1 LLAAAV
7 LEIAVRVAL
16 HQGAAVVVVL
26 FLSRSASRFRRSTA
40 SLLVLAGPAQ
50 VCPVRSLTLT
60 TLLRLEEAAEAEEL
74 SPAFLTARQ
83 VAVQAEPQQHAILR

>member
-1 LLAAAV
+1 LAVVAV
-7 LEIAVRVAL
+7 EIPARVTL
-16 HQGAAVVVVL
+16 HREVAVVVVL
-26 FLSRSASRFRRSTA
+26 FMSRSASRFRRSTA

-60 TLLRLEEAAEAEEL
+60 TLLRLEEAAEAEEM

-83 VAVQAEPQQHAILR
+83 VAEQVAQQQLAIHR